1 MSTEPSSRV
10 NIRQALLDVVT
21 INPSPD
27 PELKLSSRKRII
39 CGSRAKAA
47 GKGALWNGG
56 RKEGREKKEREKE
69 KQRWSASDTAWLS
82 IGGVGTVEGG
92 ETYWSVA
99 SCTSSDEGVSRTDD
113 GGEEVVRKGDCNPV

>member
-1 MSTEPSSRV
+1 MSWPSIRLPIPSWNFPRGNVSFAGLVQKPQEREPFGTE
-10 NIRQALLDVVT
+10 
-21 INPSPD
+21 
-27 PELKLSSRKRII
+27 EE
-39 CGSRAKAA
+39 
-47 GKGALWNGG
+47 
-56 RKEGREKKEREKE
+56 RKEGREKEREKE